1 MIMWIF
7 VVIWEKV
14 KISILKDIGV
24 ITNYKVPESGQVPSP
39 YFLLESA
46 YNRVKISDYFR
57 VPESGLVSIQYSYIR
72 NRLIEY

>member
-1 MIMWIF
+1 MITWIS
-7 VVIWEKV
+7 VVIWERV
-14 KISILKDIGV
+14 KINLLKDIGV
-24 ITNYKVPESGQVPSP
+24 IANYKVPESGQMPSP

-57 VPESGLVSIQYSYIR
+57 VAESGLVSIPYSYTR